1 MNWVFDGA
9 TPSMKSKDLSQLDI
23 DGVFCISLKERTD
36 RRELL
41 EKEFEGSGVRIDFLI
56 VERDSE
62 NPERGCFDSHVKCA
76 QLAIER
82 NYRNVLIL
90 EDDATLLEFES
101 VQVQQINSFMS
112 RHEPEQF
119 YLGANLGKVW
129 LTWHKG
135 IARVRA
141 KGTHAYILSRKGCQ
155 HLLSHAPYSGV
166 AIDKVYSKNFKAYM
180 AFPMLSQQQPEEV
193 VASDVLAAR
202 STDGTFP
209 DAKYWKENWRKQYT
223 QAFKNIGKT
232 LLCRDM

>member
-1 MNWVFDGA
+1 
-9 TPSMKSKDLSQLDI
+9 MKSKDLSQLDI